1 MRPVRCRL
9 SRVIFGRSSKRP
21 ATGSESRRGARQG
34 QQERSTTLNA
44 RIDRS
49 TAVVA
54 SPRTPLRLL
63 AGTILTIFVA
73 AFVLTPAGTR
83 ASGGA
88 PDVSV
93 IVRTLSG
100 AQERIEGFVTAE
112 GGSITAE
119 LPIIDGFSATLSQRV
134 ADAIGADPSVVSISP
149 DVALAPQA
157 SSYDPGTD
165 TNAMASTTKYSGATA
180 WWRAGYT
187 GDGVDVALIDT
198 GVAPVTG
205 LDGTNKVIYG
215 PDLSIE
221 SQSSA
226 LTNLDTYGHGT
237 FMAGLIAGNDPSLT
251 APYDQSPPSA
261 YRGMAPNARIV
272 SLKVGTA
279 DGGTDVSQVIA
290 AIDWV
295 VQHAH
300 DPGMNIRV
308 LNLSYGTNS
317 VQPYTVDPL
326 AYAAE
331 VAWKQGIVVVAAGGN
346 YGFQSHAN
354 NAPALADPAFDPY
367 LLAVGSS
374 DSNGTETLS
383 DDIVPAFSPWPKRGA
398 TRGVDLVA
406 PGMHLQGLR
415 VPNSY
420 IDINHPEGQID
431 TRYFR
436 GSGTSQSAAIV
447 SGAVALVL
455 QKYPN
460 ATPDQVKELLGNS
473 ASTIIGK
480 AQQIGGGELQMA
492 SALTMPLPY
501 ASQRWLA
508 STGTGSLELSRGSDH
523 ISMDGVPLTGEQDI
537 MGSPFDAPA
546 IAILEAQGKS
556 WSGGIWNG
564 KSWSGNSWSGNS
576 WSGLSWSGLSWSG
589 LSWSGLSWSG
599 LSWSGNSWSGNSW
612 SGLSW
617 SGLSWSGLSWSG
629 LSWSGTNWSGGGWY

>member
-9 SRVIFGRSSKRP
+9 SRVIFGRSTKRP
-21 ATGSESRRGARQG
+21 ATGSKSLRGARQG

-49 TAVVA
+49 TAA
-54 SPRTPLRLL
+54 AAAPRTQLRSL
-63 AGTILTIFVA
+63 AGAILTIFVA

-83 ASGGA
+83 TSGAA

-100 AQERIEGFVTAE
+100 AQARIERFVTSE

-134 ADAIGADPSVVSISP
+134 ADAIGADPSVVSIPP

-157 SSYDPGTD
+157 SAYDPGTD
-165 TNAMASTTKYSGATA
+165 TNSMASTTKYSGATA

-221 SQSSA
+221 SQSPA

-237 FMAGLIAGNDPSLT
+237 FMAGLIAGNDPTLT

-261 YRGMAPNARIV
+261 YRGMAPDAWIV

-295 VQHAH
+295 VQHAN

-346 YGFQSHAN
+346 YGFQSHMN
-354 NAPALADPAFDPY
+354 TSPPSRTLPSTRCTSSPSVRRTRTERTRSPTTPCRRSPLAQAWGDAWGRHGRSRDASPRTASPQ
-367 LLAVGSS
+367 LLH
-374 DSNGTETLS
+374 
-383 DDIVPAFSPWPKRGA
+383 R
-398 TRGVDLVA
+398 
-406 PGMHLQGLR
+406 H
-415 VPNSY
+415 
-420 IDINHPEGQID
+420 
-431 TRYFR
+431 
-436 GSGTSQSAAIV
+436 QS
-447 SGAVALVL
+447 
-455 QKYPN
+455 
-460 ATPDQVKELLGNS
+460 
-473 ASTIIGK
+473 
-480 AQQIGGGELQMA
+480 
-492 SALTMPLPY
+492 
-501 ASQRWLA
+501 
-508 STGTGSLELSRGSDH
+508 SRGSDRH
-523 ISMDGVPLTGEQDI
+523 
-537 MGSPFDAPA
+537 
-546 IAILEAQGKS
+546 AILPWQRYVPIRGDRLGRGGARSGEVPERNAGSGQGVAQ
-556 WSGGIWNG
+556 
-564 KSWSGNSWSGNS
+564 
-576 WSGLSWSGLSWSG
+576 
-589 LSWSGLSWSG
+589 
-599 LSWSGNSWSGNSW
+599 
-612 SGLSW
+612 
-617 SGLSWSGLSWSG
+617 
-629 LSWSGTNWSGGGWY
+629 

>member
-1 MRPVRCRL
+1 V
-9 SRVIFGRSSKRP
+9 S
-21 ATGSESRRGARQG
+21 
-34 QQERSTTLNA
+34 TLNP
-44 RIDRS
+44 RTDPS
-49 TAVVA
+49 TAVSVA
-54 SPRTPLRLL
+54 SRTSLRSL
-63 AGTILTIFVA
+63 AGAILTIFVA
-73 AFVLTPAGTR
+73 AVVLTPGSTP
-83 ASGGA
+83 ASSGA

-100 AQERIEGFVTAE
+100 AQARIERFVTSE

-119 LPIIDGFSATLSQRV
+119 LPIIDGFSGTFPQWV
-134 ADAIGADPSVVSISP
+134 ADAIGADPSVVSVSP
-149 DVALAPQA
+149 DVALAPQTA
-157 SSYDPGTD
+157 SYDPGTD
-165 TNAMASTTKYSGATA
+165 ANSMASTTRYSGATA

-187 GDGVDVALIDT
+187 GAGVDVALIDT

-205 LDGTNKVIYG
+205 LDGADKVIYG
-215 PDLSIE
+215 PDLSLE
-221 SQSSA
+221 SSSA
-226 LTNLDTYGHGT
+226 NLTNLDTHGHGT
-237 FMAGLIAGNDPSLT
+237 FMAGLIAGHDPTLT
-251 APYDQSPPSA
+251 APYDQSSPGA
-261 YRGMAPNARIV
+261 YRGMAPDARIV

-300 DPGMNIRV
+300 DPGLNIRV

-346 YGFQSHAN
+346 YGFQSHMN
-354 NAPALADPAFDPY
+354 TLPALADPAFDPY
-367 LLAVGSS
+367 VLAVGSS
-374 DSNGTETLS
+374 DSNGTDTLA
-383 DDIVPAFSPWPKRGA
+383 DDTVPAFSPWPKRGA
-398 TRGVDLVA
+398 TRGVDVVA

-431 TRYFR
+431 SRYFR

-447 SGAVALVL
+447 SGAAALVL
-455 QKYPN
+455 QKYPG
-460 ATPDQVKELLGNS
+460 ASPDQVKQLLSDTGYP
-473 ASTIIGK
+473 IIGK
-480 AQQIGGGELQMA
+480 AQQIGGGELQLA
-492 SALTMPLPY
+492 SALTTPLPF
-501 ASQRWLA
+501 AWQRWLP
-508 STGTGSLELSRGSDH
+508 STGAGSLELARGSDH
-523 ISMDGVPLTGEQDI
+523 ISMDGVALTGEQDI
-537 MGSPFDAPA
+537 MGSPFDSTAMA
-546 IAILEAQGKS
+546 VLEAQAKS

-617 SGLSWSGLSWSG
+617 SGLSWSGASWSG
-629 LSWSGTNWSGGGWY
+629 LSWSGTNWSGGGWS

>member
-21 ATGSESRRGARQG
+21 ATGSENRRGARQG

-49 TAVVA
+49 TAVAA

-165 TNAMASTTKYSGATA
+165 TNSMASTTKYSGATA

-300 DPGMNIRV
+300 DPGFNIRV

-367 LLAVGSS
+367 VLAVGSS

-383 DDIVPAFSPWPKRGA
+383 DDTVPAFSPWPKRGA
-398 TRGVDLVA
+398 TRGVDMVA

-480 AQQIGGGELQMA
+480 AQQIGRGELQMA
-492 SALTMPLPY
+492 SALSMPLPY

-546 IAILEAQGKS
+546 MAILEAQGKS

>member
-9 SRVIFGRSSKRP
+9 TRVIFGRSSKRP
-21 ATGSESRRGARQG
+21 ATGSKSRRGARQG

-73 AFVLTPAGTR
+73 AFVLMPAGTR

-165 TNAMASTTKYSGATA
+165 TNSMASTTKYSGATA

-237 FMAGLIAGNDPSLT
+237 FMAGLIAGKDPSLT

-300 DPGMNIRV
+300 DPGFNIRV

-383 DDIVPAFSPWPKRGA
+383 DDTVPAFSPWPKRGA
-398 TRGVDLVA
+398 TRGVDIVA

-431 TRYFR
+431 ARYFR

-473 ASTIIGK
+473 GYPIIGK

-564 KSWSGNSWSGNS
+564 KSWSGNSWSG
-576 WSGLSWSGLSWSG
+576 LSWSGLSWSG